1 MRKISISTE
10 LNPHFIGMW
19 NINDNNL
26 CKNIIKFFEENSE
39 LHRKGKAGDH
49 VNDKVKKTTDITINP
64 NNLFEKKYNIFNTY
78 FEYLHKCFLDYRED
92 FPYLKDFLKKITIGP
107 FNLQKYLPGDHFSAI
122 HCERTDLQ
130 SLHRIFA
137 WMTYLNDVSETDGG
151 STDFNYYKVKVQPEC
166 GKTLIW
172 PAEWTHAH
180 AGSILKKGKK
190 YIITGW
196 INFKN

>member
-180 AGSILKKGKK
+180 AGSILKNGKK

>member
-151 STDFNYYKVKVQPEC
+151 TTDFNYYKLKVQPEC

-180 AGSILKKGKK
+180 AGSILKNGKK

>member
-1 MRKISISTE
+1 MKKISISTE

-26 CKNIIKFFEENSE
+26 CKNIINFFEENSE

-49 VNDKVKKTTDITINP
+49 VNDKIKKTTDITINP
-64 NNLFEKKYNIFNTY
+64 NNLSEKKYNIFNTY

-180 AGSILKKGKK
+180 AGSILKNGKK

>member
-1 MRKISISTE
+1 MKKISISTD

-26 CKNIIKFFEENSE
+26 CKNIINFFEKNPE

-151 STDFNYYKVKVQPEC
+151 LTEFNYYKVKVQPEC

-180 AGSILKKGKK
+180 SGSILKNGKK

>member
-1 MRKISISTE
+1 MKKISISTE

-180 AGSILKKGKK
+180 AGSILKNGKK

>member
-1 MRKISISTE
+1 MSI
-10 LNPHFIGMW
+10 N
-19 NINDNNL
+19 
-26 CKNIIKFFEENSE
+26 FFEKNPE

-151 STDFNYYKVKVQPEC
+151 LTEFNYYKVKVQPEC

-180 AGSILKKGKK
+180 SGSILKNGKK

>member
-26 CKNIIKFFEENSE
+26 CKNIIKFFEENSK

>member
-1 MRKISISTE
+1 MKKISISTE

-26 CKNIIKFFEENSE
+26 CKNIINSFEENSE

-64 NNLFEKKYNIFNTY
+64 NNLSEKKYNIFNTY

-180 AGSILKKGKK
+180 AGSILKNGKK

>member
-1 MRKISISTE
+1 MKKISISTD

-19 NINDNNL
+19 NINDNKL
-26 CKNIIKFFEENSE
+26 CKNIINFFEKNPE

-122 HCERTDLQ
+122 HYEPSKWNCTKTD
-130 SLHRIFA
+130 
-137 WMTYLNDVSETDGG
+137 YV
-151 STDFNYYKVKVQPEC
+151 P
-166 GKTLIW
+166 
-172 PAEWTHAH
+172 
-180 AGSILKKGKK
+180 
-190 YIITGW
+190 
-196 INFKN
+196 

>member
-1 MRKISISTE
+1 MKKISISTD

-26 CKNIIKFFEENSE
+26 CKNIINFFEKNPE

-64 NNLFEKKYNIFNTY
+64 NNLFEKKYIIFNTY

-151 STDFNYYKVKVQPEC
+151 LTEFNYYKVKVQPEC

-180 AGSILKKGKK
+180 SGSILKNGKK

>member
-1 MRKISISTE
+1 MKKISISTD

-19 NINDNNL
+19 NINDNKL
-26 CKNIIKFFEENSE
+26 CKNIINFFEKNPE

-180 AGSILKKGKK
+180 AGSILKNGKK